1 MHAWLRRTHLD
12 EKCAFWWSAAR
23 TALELAART
32 ALALELLARAAL
44 SFGLF
49 ALPPVRLARWLV
61 ASL

>member
-1 MHAWLRRTHLD
+1 M
-12 EKCAFWWSAAR
+12 
-23 TALELAART
+23 ELAART